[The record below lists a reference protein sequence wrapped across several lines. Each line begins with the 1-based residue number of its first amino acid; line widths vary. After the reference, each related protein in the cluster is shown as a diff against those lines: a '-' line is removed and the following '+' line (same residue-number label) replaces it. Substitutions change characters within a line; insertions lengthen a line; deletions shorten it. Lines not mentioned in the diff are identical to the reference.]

1 MTFTVVHALLSVKS
15 IFFAGAVP
23 RAWAR
28 CVESLCAFKPTPSA
42 LTCQVSGTSLIF
54 GPKFVRKWGR
64 LGSGPCAKINIM
76 KAIIPQPVHES
87 YKRHRK
93 QLVWQIIMPVVLTSL
108 LLIALIVLINIATF
122 RDGGDVG
129 RWAAISTIWIVIPIM
144 LGLLIVLALVG
155 GLVYLMQKLLN
166 VTPTYT
172 GMAQDY
178 VYLAQ
183 GYIKR
188 ATEAIVKPV
197 LQLNGILA
205 SIIAFFEK
213 MKS

>member
-1 MTFTVVHALLSVKS
+1 MPGRGMPDRSVRS
-15 IFFAGAVP
+15 Y
-23 RAWAR
+23 
-28 CVESLCAFKPTPSA
+28 
-42 LTCQVSGTSLIF
+42 
-54 GPKFVRKWGR
+54 
-64 LGSGPCAKINIM
+64 AKIQVMNT
-76 KAIIPQPVHES
+76 KFPRPVHES
-87 YKRHRK
+87 YKKHRREMM
-93 QLVWQIIMPVVLTSL
+93 LQIILPMVLTVIL
-108 LLIALIVLINIATF
+108 FIALIVLINVATF

-144 LGLLIVLALVG
+144 IGLLIFTALLG

-172 GMAQDY
+172 SLAQNY
-178 VYLAQ
+178 VYMAE

-205 SIIAFFEK
+205 SINAFFEK
-213 MKS
+213 MKR

>member
-1 MTFTVVHALLSVKS
+1 MN
-15 IFFAGAVP
+15 
-23 RAWAR
+23 
-28 CVESLCAFKPTPSA
+28 
-42 LTCQVSGTSLIF
+42 
-54 GPKFVRKWGR
+54 
-64 LGSGPCAKINIM
+64 AKL
-76 KAIIPQPVHES
+76 PQPVHES

-93 QLVWQIIMPVVLTSL
+93 QMMLQIILPMVLTVIL
-108 LLIALIVLINIATF
+108 FIALIVLINVATF

-144 LGLLIVLALVG
+144 LGLLIFTALLG
-155 GLVYLMQKLLN
+155 GLVYLMYRLLN

-172 GMAQDY
+172 SLAQDY
-178 VYLAQ
+178 VYLAE

-197 LQLNGILA
+197 LQINGILA
-205 SIIAFFEK
+205 SVIAFFEK